1 MTITGTITGR
11 IMLTAAAI
19 AGLATAASARA
30 AEPAP
35 TASIYGTWINPY
47 HSVAVRTAPCADRLC
62 GRVVWASQEA
72 QQDARDGNT
81 PNLIGTSLLENYRA
95 TGARSWAGTVFVPD
109 MGRHF
114 YSLIEQVD
122 DSNMRVRGC
131 ILHGLLCKSQ
141 VWQRVSVLPRG

>member
-1 MTITGTITGR
+1 MTMVRRFAT
-11 IMLTAAAI
+11 LA
-19 AGLATAASARA
+19 AGLAVLAIGGAAAA
-30 AEPAP
+30 AEPVP
-35 TASIYGTWINPY
+35 TTSIYGTWMNPY
-47 HSVAVRTAPCADRLC
+47 HSVAVRTVPCADRLC
-62 GRVVWASQEA
+62 GRVVWASREA
-72 QQDARDGNT
+72 QQDARDGNV
-81 PNLIGTSLLENYRA
+81 PNLIGTSLLENYRP

-141 VWQRVSVLPRG
+141 VWQRVSELPRG

>member
-1 MTITGTITGR
+1 MTFGKAVAAVVALIG
-11 IMLTAAAI
+11 LTA
-19 AGLATAASARA
+19 GASALA

-62 GRVVWASQEA
+62 GRVVWASREA
-72 QQDARDGNT
+72 QQDARDGNV
-81 PNLIGTSLLENYRA
+81 PNLIGTSLLENYRP
-95 TGARSWAGTVFVPD
+95 TGARTWAGTVFVPD

-131 ILHGLLCKSQ
+131 ILHGLFCKSQ
-141 VWQRVSVLPRG
+141 VWQRVADVPRG

>member
-1 MTITGTITGR
+1 MAMFRR
-11 IMLTAAAI
+11 IVAV
-19 AGLATAASARA
+19 AGLLASAGLGTSA
-30 AEPAP
+30 LATGPAP

-47 HSVAVRTAPCADRLC
+47 HSVAVRTAPCANRLC
-62 GRVVWASQEA
+62 GRVVWASREA
-72 QQDARDGNT
+72 QQDARDGNV
-81 PNLIGTSLLENYRA
+81 PNLIGTSLLENYRP

-122 DSNMRVRGC
+122 DGNMRVRGC

-141 VWQRVSVLPRG
+141 VWQRIADVPRG